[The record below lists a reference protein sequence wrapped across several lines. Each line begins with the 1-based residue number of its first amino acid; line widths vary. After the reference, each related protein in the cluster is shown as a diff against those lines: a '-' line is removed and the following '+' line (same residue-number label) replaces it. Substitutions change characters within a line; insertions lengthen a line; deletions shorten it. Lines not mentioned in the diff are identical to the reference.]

1 VGIQPLRLRPS
12 SVWGLDGVDISP
24 HHTIYHLG
32 FSPACLEN
40 AASHHHHHHHHHQV
54 LLRGFGVTCFL
65 SALSEFPN
73 AGRDEAKPNRLQLPR
88 AIRVRTELRTS
99 RDHANMLPI
108 IWWYYCFL
116 WLEPSWVFPY
126 ASRSIFHAPVL
137 PGNSLCIDSNR
148 NSCCPQPRKQR
159 RTK

>member
-1 VGIQPLRLRPS
+1 MIYRP
-12 SVWGLDGVDISP
+12 
-24 HHTIYHLG
+24 G

-40 AASHHHHHHHHHQV
+40 ASSHHHRV
-54 LLRGFGVTCFL
+54 LLWGYGVKCFL

-73 AGRDEAKPNRLQLPR
+73 AGRDEAKPNRLQFPR

-99 RDHANMLPI
+99 RDHASILPI

-116 WLEPSWVFPY
+116 WLEPSWVFLC

-137 PGNSLCIDSNR
+137 PGNSLCINGNR
-148 NSCCPQPRKQR
+148 NSYRPQPREQR

>member
-1 VGIQPLRLRPS
+1 MGIQPLRLRPS
-12 SVWGLDGVDISP
+12 SVWGLDGFDISP

-40 AASHHHHHHHHHQV
+40 AASHPHPHHQV
-54 LLRGFGVTCFL
+54 LLRGFGVKCFL

-73 AGRDEAKPNRLQLPR
+73 AEAKPNRLQLPR
-88 AIRVRTELRTS
+88 AIRVRMELRTS

-137 PGNSLCIDSNR
+137 PGNSLCMDSNR
-148 NSCCPQPRKQR
+148 NSCRPQPRKQR